1 MLEDMVSAKFDTNRE
16 TMLRELLRENLE
28 SLMLTVEKIGYAFDL
43 LSDKEVAKEDLL
55 EVKRLVHSLK
65 GNLMLIGLE
74 DDAALAIRLEE
85 LIFSHA
91 ELSGEGEVFLSKT
104 TINEWYQLLNE
115 IEFSL
120 KGYMF

>member
-1 MLEDMVSAKFDTNRE
+1 
-16 TMLRELLRENLE
+16 MLRELLRENLE

-91 ELSGEGEVFLSKT
+91 ELSSEGEVFLSKT

>member
-1 MLEDMVSAKFDTNRE
+1 
-16 TMLRELLRENLE
+16 
-28 SLMLTVEKIGYAFDL
+28 
-43 LSDKEVAKEDLL
+43 
-55 EVKRLVHSLK
+55 
-65 GNLMLIGLE
+65 
-74 DDAALAIRLEE
+74 LAIRLEE

-91 ELSGEGEVFLSKT
+91 ELSSEGEVFLSKT